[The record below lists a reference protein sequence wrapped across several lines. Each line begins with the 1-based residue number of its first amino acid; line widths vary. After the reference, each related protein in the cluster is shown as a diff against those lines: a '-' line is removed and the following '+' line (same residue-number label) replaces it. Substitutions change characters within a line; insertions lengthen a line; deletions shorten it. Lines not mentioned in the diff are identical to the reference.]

1 MMGKH
6 LVLVGGGHAHMVTL
20 ANLHTFIDQGHKV
33 TVIGPSNYHYY
44 SGMGPGMLGKTYTPD
59 DIRFATRH
67 VVEKKGGTFVLGK
80 AKTIDPEK
88 RLVYLESRESVSYDV
103 VSFNAGSHV
112 SQDRVS
118 EDRGDIFSVK
128 PIERLLEAQRRIME
142 LSENKS
148 IHVSVVGGG
157 PAALEVAGNVWR
169 LGKEFCRHMPRISL
183 FAGKELM
190 SRYSKKIRKRARKS
204 LLKRHITII
213 ESGYVKDVKTGQI
226 TLETGE
232 ESPCDFIFLAHGVH
246 PSEIF
251 KASGLPTGPDGG
263 LLVNQYL
270 QCTEYPEIFGG
281 GDCIYF
287 QNRPL
292 DKVGVYAVRENP
304 VIFANLMAS
313 LEGGALTP
321 FDPGGDYLLV
331 YNMGDHTGI
340 LMKKWLVMS
349 GRPAFMIKD
358 YIDRKFMTKFQ
369 AIER

>member
-1 MMGKH
+1 
-6 LVLVGGGHAHMVTL
+6 
-20 ANLHTFIDQGHKV
+20 
-33 TVIGPSNYHYY
+33 
-44 SGMGPGMLGKTYTPD
+44 
-59 DIRFATRH
+59 

-80 AKTIDPEK
+80 AKAVDPEK
-88 RLVYLESRESVSYDV
+88 RLVYLESGESIPYDV

-112 SQDRVS
+112 SRDHVS

-142 LSENKS
+142 LSENKD
-148 IHVSVVGGG
+148 IHVSVIGGG

-169 LGKEFCRHMPRISL
+169 LGKDHCRNRPRISL
-183 FAGKELM
+183 FAGRGLM
-190 SRYSKKIRKRARKS
+190 SRYSDKIRKRAIKS
-204 LLKRHITII
+204 LKKRHITII

-226 TLETGE
+226 TLETKE
-232 ESPCDFIFLAHGVH
+232 DFSCDFIFLAHGVH
-246 PSEIF
+246 PSNIF
-251 KASGLPTGPDGG
+251 RASGLPTGPDGG

-270 QCTEYPEIFGG
+270 QCTEYPEMFGG

-287 QNRPL
+287 QDHPL

-304 VIFANLMAS
+304 VIFNNLLAS
-313 LEGGALTP
+313 LEGGALIP

-349 GRPAFMIKD
+349 GRLAFMIKD
-358 YIDRKFMTKFQ
+358 YIDRRFITKFQ
-369 AIER
+369 AIEK

>member
-1 MMGKH
+1 MGKH

-20 ANLHTFIDQGHKV
+20 ANLHAFIEKGHKV

-59 DIRFATRH
+59 DIRFATRD
-67 VVEKKGGTFVLGK
+67 VVEKKGGTFVLDK

-88 RLVYLESRESVSYDV
+88 RLVYLESGESIPYDV
-103 VSFNAGSHV
+103 LSFNAGSYV
-112 SQDRVS
+112 SYDHVS
-118 EDRGDIFSVK
+118 EDRGNIFSAK
-128 PIERLLEAQRRIME
+128 PIERLLEAQERIME
-142 LSENKS
+142 LSDKKD
-148 IHVSVVGGG
+148 IRVSVVGGG

-169 LGKEFCRHMPRISL
+169 LGKDHCRNRPHITV
-183 FAGKELM
+183 FAGRELM
-190 SRYSKKIRKRARKS
+190 ARYSKKIRNLARRS
-204 LLKRHITII
+204 LTKRHIAIV
-213 ESGYVKDVKTGQI
+213 ESGYVKDVKTGQV

-232 ESPCDFIFLAHGVH
+232 EFSCDFVFLAHGVH

-251 KASGLPTGPDGG
+251 NASGLPTGPDGG

-270 QCTEYPEIFGG
+270 QCTEYPEMFGG
-281 GDCIYF
+281 GVCIYF
-287 QNRPL
+287 QDRPL
-292 DKVGVYAVRENP
+292 EKVGVYAVRENP

-313 LEGGALTP
+313 LEGGSLTP

-369 AIER
+369 AIE